1 MENLLK
7 IAAAQADQAEV
18 YTTSYSNDG
27 LSFVDGNLKDAD
39 SSLSSGIAL
48 RVIKNGRIGLAHTR
62 NLLDPEKL
70 LQQAL
75 FSAANGQEVGFSFPK
90 TASVA
95 SLKTYDPEI
104 EKTDKQKIVTELKQI
119 VDYVKKQSDL
129 QLDLGAGYYNGERR
143 IINSAGTDLSEKSSE
158 YYSYA
163 SITFPG
169 SASSIF
175 HITKAKKYQP
185 LDMAEID
192 KLIELYRLGQN
203 EVIPPTAKMSVIF
216 TPRMMYALLTR
227 FYAAIAP
234 VNFYN
239 KISPL
244 LGKFDQQVFSPK
256 LTISQNPFNDTNP
269 GAAGFD
275 DEGTPTQKAVFVQN
289 GVFKS
294 IYTDLNYA
302 SKLNLPLTGN
312 GWRDSEASPVGVGS
326 NHLHIQ
332 TGDQSIEQ
340 MIAGIERGII
350 VYDLLGAHS
359 GNVLNGDFSVGVSTG
374 FYVENGK
381 ITGRVKDCMLSGNIY
396 ETFNNIL
403 AIENKAECSGRS
415 SIPSILF
422 GNVSVA
428 GK

>member
-1 MENLLK
+1 M
-7 IAAAQADQAEV
+7 
-18 YTTSYSNDG
+18 
-27 LSFVDGNLKDAD
+27 
-39 SSLSSGIAL
+39 
-48 RVIKNGRIGLAHTR
+48 
-62 NLLDPEKL
+62 
-70 LQQAL
+70 
-75 FSAANGQEVGFSFPK
+75 
-90 TASVA
+90 
-95 SLKTYDPEI
+95 
-104 EKTDKQKIVTELKQI
+104 
-119 VDYVKKQSDL
+119 
-129 QLDLGAGYYNGERR
+129 
-143 IINSAGTDLSEKSSE
+143 
-158 YYSYA
+158 
-163 SITFPG
+163 
-169 SASSIF
+169 
-175 HITKAKKYQP
+175 
-185 LDMAEID
+185 
-192 KLIELYRLGQN
+192 
-203 EVIPPTAKMSVIF
+203 IPPTAKMSVIF
-216 TPRMMYALLTR
+216 TPRMMHALLTR

-234 VNFYN
+234 VNLYN

-256 LTISQNPFNDTNP
+256 LTISQNPFNDSNP

-275 DEGTPTQKAVFVQN
+275 DEGTPTQKTVFVQN

-340 MIAGIERGII
+340 MIAGIEHGII